1 MRTVRRIY
9 FYLVTLVSLEIAL
22 WGVVSLARNI
32 LSPTYRLQNS
42 DLLAS
47 GLALVLVGLPIF
59 LLHWW
64 LAQRDAARDEDE
76 RASRVRGV
84 FLYAALLAT
93 MIPVVQSVLAIVN
106 RVLLNLFN
114 DSRIAAIFGGQ
125 QTALD
130 NLISIAVNAVVFVYF
145 LRELRADWRANLPGS
160 TLDEERRLYRTI
172 WVIYGLLLL
181 TAGLRLML
189 LYVLRG
195 DTSSQLANGLAL
207 ALVGAP
213 VWVYNWL
220 TWQRAAGQPEERRSI
235 LRLVVLYLL
244 SLVGVVV
251 TLFSAAEVINQIVES
266 LLGLHPWRDLIRE
279 TAGALATLL
288 PAAMV
293 WAYYSGQLTTDLSA
307 VSDEPRRAALK
318 RAYAYILALI
328 GNVTTFFGILG
339 IVHYAI
345 RQQFGRL
352 LSGQVLEAGLA
363 NALTALIIG
372 LPLWLA
378 HWLRMQAEAA
388 RADELGDHARRSA
401 LRKGYLYLALF
412 ATVVGSMVTAGW
424 LLYLV
429 FQRLLGEPLPNFTL
443 DALIWL
449 AALLLSLVWLF
460 YHLRALRADGQLAQ
474 RSLARHHAAFPVLIL
489 QTEDERFTVELVQA
503 LQRQTPRIP
512 IAVHRLENGAPGD
525 DLLSSK
531 AVVLAGGQAVRPS
544 DSLRAW
550 LAEYKGECVLVP
562 LPLDGWVWVDVS
574 PRSLR
579 DLAQDTAHTLRLLA
593 EGQEVRPPQTAS
605 PWAIAAAVLGGIFG
619 LILLAVVIIGVASG
633 FN

>member
-9 FYLVTLVSLEIAL
+9 FYAVTLVSLEIAL

-32 LSPTYRLQNS
+32 LSPAYRPQDS

-84 FLYAALLAT
+84 FLYAVLLAT
-93 MIPVVQSVLAIVN
+93 LIPVVQSVLAVVN
-106 RVLLNLFN
+106 RVLLDLLGEFPTQ
-114 DSRIAAIFGGQ
+114 AIFGGQ
-125 QTALD
+125 QTTVD
-130 NLISIAVNAVVFVYF
+130 NLISIVVNAVVFVYF

-160 TLDEERRLYRTI
+160 TLAEERRLYRTI

-181 TAGLRLML
+181 TAGVRMML
-189 LYVLRG
+189 LYVLR
-195 DTSSQLANGLAL
+195 DDSSSQLANGLAL

-220 TWQRAAGQPEERRSI
+220 KWQRNAGEPEEGRSI

-244 SLVGVVV
+244 SLVGVIV
-251 TLFSAAEVINQIVES
+251 TLSSAAAVINQVIES
-266 LLGLHPWRDLIRE
+266 LLGIALWRDLIRE
-279 TAGALATLL
+279 NAGALATLL

-293 WAYYSGQLTTDLSA
+293 WAYYSGQLSTDLAA
-307 VSDEPRRAALK
+307 VADEPRRAALQ

-328 GNVTTFFGILG
+328 GNVTTFFGVLG
-339 IVHYAI
+339 VLHYII
-345 RQQFGRL
+345 RQQFAQL
-352 LSGQVLEAGLA
+352 TSGQLLEAGLA
-363 NALTALIIG
+363 SALTALLIG

-378 HWLRMQAEAA
+378 HWTRMQVEAA
-388 RADELGDHARRSA
+388 RPDELGDHARRSA

-412 ATVVGSMVTAGW
+412 VTVVGSMVTAGW

-429 FQRLLGEPLPNFTL
+429 FQKLLGTSMPDFTL

-449 AALLLSLVWLF
+449 AALVLALVWLF
-460 YHLRALRADGQLAQ
+460 YHLNALRADGLLAQ
-474 RSLARHHAAFPVLIL
+474 RSLSRHHAAFPVLIL
-489 QTEDERFTVELVQA
+489 QDQDERFTIELVQA

-512 IAVHRLENGAPGD
+512 IAVHRMENGAPGD

-531 AVVLAGGQAVRPS
+531 AVVLPGGLAVRPS
-544 DSLRAW
+544 ESLRAW
-550 LAEYKGECVLVP
+550 LAEYHGECVLVP
-562 LPLDGWVWVDVS
+562 LPEDGWVWVDVAPS
-574 PRSLR
+574 SLR
-579 DLAQDTAHTLRLLA
+579 DLAQHTAHTLRLLS
-593 EGQEVRPPQTAS
+593 EDQEVRPPQNTS

-619 LILLAVVIIGVASG
+619 LILLAMIILGIASG